1 MRDIDRRQLLRVIGA
16 TGAAGLAGCSG
27 GDGGD
32 GGSDGSDGSDGGD
45 GGSDGSDGG
54 TSMDGGTDSDG
65 GSAPVEIT
73 YRDRSGGSD
82 PSIYADVYN
91 ESHDSIQIN
100 PSMKPVEEKYR
111 ALIAQ
116 ISAGNAPEVLGLDVV
131 YLPRFAQLGAL
142 DTINDFFDS
151 REYTDEIFQ
160 PLQKDFI
167 RWNGDVY
174 AMPFWIDLS
183 AYYYNKNHYEEAGL
197 DPENPPETFQEF
209 LDACEALQQAGY
221 DTPLSNTL
229 GFVGLES
236 FFYLPH
242 VWAGGGEFL
251 NEDQTEC
258 LVDEQPAV
266 DALNFFL
273 ELQENGYSTDQTST
287 ESFTY
292 GAFAAEETSM
302 MYGGG
307 TGVGAVKSQNEELF
321 ENMGTAMFPKPEG
334 GTRSSFLGGDSISVS
349 TQANA
354 EKREAALE
362 FIDWVNSEEGMKVT
376 VEDLGYLPA
385 RQSGF
390 DTEYVQNRQ
399 DIFGAFRQAME
410 QGHAPPMHP
419 RYLEMQG
426 PLNNA
431 IERVLLGN
439 QDPQPA
445 LTQAAEAINGVLQS

>member
-1 MRDIDRRQLLRVIGA
+1 MREIDRRRLLQVIGA
-16 TGAAGLAGCSG
+16 SGAIGLAGCSG
-27 GDGGD
+27 NGDSTDSED
-32 GGSDGSDGSDGGD
+32 GESDGSDGSDGDGGSTDGGD
-45 GGSDGSDGG
+45 GGSGSQE
-54 TSMDGGTDSDG
+54 TT
-65 GSAPVEIT
+65 EIT

-82 PSIYADVYN
+82 PSIYADVFN
-91 ESHDSIQIN
+91 ESQDGIQVN

-116 ISAGNAPEVLGLDVV
+116 ISAGNAPDVLGLDVV
-131 YLPRFAQLGAL
+131 YLPRFVQLGAL
-142 DTINDFFDS
+142 DEINDFYES
-151 REYTDEIFQ
+151 RDYTDEIFQ
-160 PLQKDFI
+160 PLREDFI
-167 RWNGDVY
+167 QWDGDYY

-183 AYYYNKNHYEEAGL
+183 AYYYNKLHYEEAGL

-258 LVDEQPAV
+258 LIDEQPAV
-266 DALNFFL
+266 DALEFFL
-273 ELQENGYSTDQTST
+273 ELQEKGYSTDQTST

-307 TGVGAVKSQNEELF
+307 TGVGAVKNQNEELF
-321 ENMGTAMFPKPEG
+321 NNMGTAMFPKPEG
-334 GTRSSFLGGDSISVS
+334 GERSSFLGGDSISVS
-349 TQANA
+349 TQTSDA
-354 EKREAALE
+354 KREASME
-362 FIDWVNSEEGMKVT
+362 FIDWVNSEEGMRVT

-385 RQSGF
+385 RRSGF
-390 DTEYVQNRQ
+390 ETEYVAERQ
-399 DIFGAFRQAME
+399 DIFAAFEQAME

-419 RYLEMQG
+419 NFLEMQG

-431 IERVLLGN
+431 IARVLLGE

-445 LTQAAEAINGVLQS
+445 LTQAANSINSVLQS

>member
-1 MRDIDRRQLLRVIGA
+1 M
-16 TGAAGLAGCSG
+16 TPTS
-27 GDGGD
+27 GD
-32 GGSDGSDGSDGGD
+32 GGSD
-45 GGSDGSDGG
+45 
-54 TSMDGGTDSDG
+54 
-65 GSAPVEIT
+65 PVEIT
-73 YRDRSGGSD
+73 YRDRQGASS
-82 PSIYADVYN
+82 PERYAEVWNQNRD
-91 ESHDSIQIN
+91 DIQVN
-100 PSMKPVEEKYR
+100 ASMKPTEEKYR

-142 DTINDFFDS
+142 DTINDFYDS
-151 REYTDEIFQ
+151 RDYTDGIFP
-160 PLQKDFI
+160 PLREDFI
-167 RWNGDVY
+167 RWNGDIY

-183 AYYYNKNHYEEAGL
+183 AYYYNVNHYEEAGL
-197 DPENPPETFQEF
+197 DPDNPPETFQEF

-229 GFVGLES
+229 GFVGLEL
-236 FFYLPH
+236 FFFMPH

-287 ESFTY
+287 ETFTY

-307 TGVGAVKSQNEELF
+307 TGVGAIKDQNEEMF
-321 ENMGTAMFPKPEG
+321 ENMRTAMFPKPEG
-334 GTRSSFLGGDSISVS
+334 GSRSSFLGGNSISVS
-349 TQANA
+349 TQASG

-362 FIDWVNSEEGMKVT
+362 FIDWVNSEEGMQVT

-390 DTEYVQNRQ
+390 DTDYVQNRQ
-399 DIFGAFRQAME
+399 EIFGAFRQAME

-419 RYLEMQG
+419 RLLEMQG

-445 LTQAAEAINGVLQS
+445 LSQAAEEINGVLQS